1 MDIVSMKVPLMEL
14 AREHGFS
21 GVVLVSRG
29 EETLV
34 AEARGYAH
42 IAYGVENTV
51 DTRFAIASGTKGFTA
66 LVVVGLVAEGRL
78 RLETTAR
85 EVLGHDLPLIDD
97 RVTVEHLL
105 THTSGIGDYCD
116 EEADPPPPPTPLLA
130 TSADYLAALD
140 GYPQVSAPGT
150 EFRYNNGAFAVLGL
164 IAERIA
170 GRPFADLV
178 RSRVTEPAGMTDTA
192 FLRSDALPARTATGY
207 LEDGRTNVFS
217 LPVVGYGDGGIYS
230 SAADFRKFW
239 PALLDGRIVP
249 REWADR
255 MLRPHA
261 DGYGLGFWLPR
272 PGVLHLN
279 GGDHGVTFWSS
290 HEPASG
296 LTATLISNN
305 HRGGGPLLRRLDEFL
320 TKA

>member
-1 MDIVSMKVPLMEL
+1 ME
-14 AREHGFS
+14 APFS

-29 EETLV
+29 DETLL
-34 AEARGYAH
+34 AEAAGYAH
-42 IAYGVENTV
+42 IGYAVRNTV

-66 LVVVGLVAEGRL
+66 LVVIGLVADGRL
-78 RLETTAR
+78 KLETTAR
-85 EVLGHDLPLIDD
+85 EVLGDDLPLIDD

-116 EEADPPPPPTPLLA
+116 DENPPETPPGLV

-140 GYPQVSAPGT
+140 GFPQQFPPG
-150 EFRYNNGAFAVLGL
+150 ERFHYNNGAFAVLGL
-164 IAERIA
+164 MAERVA
-170 GRPFADLV
+170 GRPFPDLV
-178 RSRVTEPAGMTDTA
+178 RTRVTEPAGMTDTA
-192 FLRSDALPARTATGY
+192 FLRSDALPGRTATGY

-217 LPVVGYGDGGIYS
+217 LPVVGFADGGIYS
-230 SAADFRKFW
+230 SAPDFRKFW

-255 MLRPHA
+255 ALRPHA

-272 PGVLHLN
+272 PGVLRLE
-279 GGDHGVTFWSS
+279 GGDHGVTFVSLHQPSS
-290 HEPASG
+290 G
-296 LTATLISNN
+296 VTATLISND

>member
-1 MDIVSMKVPLMEL
+1 MGVP
-14 AREHGFS
+14 FS

-29 EETLV
+29 DETLL
-34 AEARGYAH
+34 AEASGYAH
-42 IAYGVENTV
+42 RAYAVKNTL

-78 RLETTAR
+78 TLETTAR
-85 EVLGHDLPLIDD
+85 EVLGDDLPLIDD

-116 EEADPPPPPTPLLA
+116 DEDPPETPPGLV

-140 GYPQVSAPGT
+140 GYPQRTPPG
-150 EFRYNNGAFAVLGL
+150 ERFHYHNGAFAVLGL

-170 GRPFADLV
+170 GTAFADLV
-178 RSRVTEPAGMTDTA
+178 RTRVTEPAGMTDTA
-192 FLRSDALPARTATGY
+192 FFRSDALPGRTATGY

-217 LPVVGYGDGGIYS
+217 LPVVGFGDGGIYS
-230 SAADFRKFW
+230 SAPDFRKFW
-239 PALLDGRIVP
+239 PAFLDGRIVP
-249 REWADR
+249 GEWVAR

-261 DGYGLGFWLPR
+261 EGHGLGFWLPR
-272 PGVLHLN
+272 PGVARLE
-279 GGDHGVTFWSS
+279 GGDHGVTFRST
-290 HEPASG
+290 HEPSSG

-305 HRGGGPLLRRLDEFL
+305 HRGGGPLLGRLDEFL

>member
-1 MDIVSMKVPLMEL
+1 ME
-14 AREHGFS
+14 APFS

-29 EETLV
+29 DETLL
-34 AEARGYAH
+34 AEASGYAH
-42 IAYGVENTV
+42 IAHGVENTI

-78 RLETTAR
+78 SLGTTAR
-85 EVLGHDLPLIDD
+85 EVLGGDLPLIDD

-116 EEADPPPPPTPLLA
+116 EDDEAGPPPTPLLA

-140 GYPQVSAPGT
+140 GFPQRFPPG
-150 EFRYNNGAFAVLGL
+150 ERFHYNNGAFVVLGL

-170 GRPFADLV
+170 GIPFADLV
-178 RSRVTEPAGMTDTA
+178 RTRVTEPAGMTDTA

-217 LPVVGYGDGGIYS
+217 LPVVGHGDGGIYS
-230 SAADFRKFW
+230 TAPDFRKFW
-239 PALLDGRIVP
+239 RALFDGRIVP
-249 REWADR
+249 REWVRR
-255 MLRPHA
+255 MLR
-261 DGYGLGFWLPR
+261 GERYGLGFWLPR
-272 PGVLHLN
+272 PGVVRLE
-279 GGDHGVTFWSS
+279 GGDHGVSFRSTHQPSS
-290 HEPASG
+290 G
-296 LTATLISNN
+296 VTATLISND
-305 HRGGGPLLRRLDEFL
+305 HRGGGPLLARLDEYL

>member
-1 MDIVSMKVPLMEL
+1 ME
-14 AREHGFS
+14 APFS

-29 EETLV
+29 DEILL
-34 AEARGYAH
+34 AEASGYAH
-42 IAYGVENTV
+42 IAHGVENTI
-51 DTRFAIASGTKGFTA
+51 DTRFAIASGTKGLTA

-78 RLETTAR
+78 QLSTRAR
-85 EVLGHDLPLIDD
+85 DVLGEDLPLIDD

-116 EEADPPPPPTPLLA
+116 EEAGPPPTPLLA

-140 GYPQVSAPGT
+140 GFPQQFPPG
-150 EFRYNNGAFAVLGL
+150 ERFRYNNGAFVVLAL
-164 IAERIA
+164 IAERIS
-170 GRPFADLV
+170 GIPFADLV
-178 RSRVTEPAGMTDTA
+178 RTRVTEPAGMTDTE

-217 LPVVGYGDGGIYS
+217 LPVVGHGDGGSYS
-230 SAADFRKFW
+230 TAPDFRKFW
-239 PALLDGRIVP
+239 PALLDGRILP
-249 REWADR
+249 REWVDR

-261 DGYGLGFWLPR
+261 EGYGLGFWLPR
-272 PGVLHLN
+272 PGVVRLE
-279 GGDHGVTFWSS
+279 GGDHGVTFRST
-290 HEPASG
+290 HEPSSG

-305 HRGGGPLLRRLDEFL
+305 HRGGGPLLGRLDEFL

>member
-1 MDIVSMKVPLMEL
+1 MKVPLTVFD
-14 AREHGFS
+14 GFS
-21 GVVLVSRG
+21 GVILVSRG

-34 AEARGYAH
+34 AKAYGHAH
-42 IAYGVENTV
+42 IGYGVENTV

-78 RLETTAR
+78 KLETTAR
-85 EVLGHDLPLIDD
+85 EVLGDDLPLIDD

-116 EEADPPPPPTPLLA
+116 DDDPPETPPGLV

-140 GYPQVSAPGT
+140 GFPQKSPPGT
-150 EFRYNNGAFAVLGL
+150 EFHYHNGAFAVLGL

-170 GRPFADLV
+170 GIPFADLV
-178 RSRVTEPAGMTDTA
+178 RTRVTEPAGMTDTA
-192 FLRSDALPARTATGY
+192 FLRSDALPGRTATGY

-217 LPVVGYGDGGIYS
+217 LPVVGFGDGGIYS
-230 SAADFRKFW
+230 SAPDFRKFW

-249 REWADR
+249 REWVER
-255 MLRPHA
+255 ILRPHSDA
-261 DGYGLGFWLPR
+261 YGLGFWLPR
-272 PGVLHLN
+272 PGVVHLD
-279 GGDHGVTFWSS
+279 GGDHGVTFWSTHVPS
-290 HEPASG
+290 TG

-305 HRGGGPLLRRLDEFL
+305 HRGGGPLLRQLDEFL

>member
-1 MDIVSMKVPLMEL
+1 MTVPLTVL

-21 GVVLVSRG
+21 GVMLVSRG

-34 AEARGYAH
+34 AEARGHAH
-42 IAYGVENTV
+42 IGYGVENTV
-51 DTRFAIASGTKGFTA
+51 GTRFAIASGTKGFTA

-78 RLETTAR
+78 ALSTTAR

-116 EEADPPPPPTPLLA
+116 EEADPPPPLTPLLA

-140 GYPQVSAPGT
+140 GYPQKTPPGT

-170 GRPFADLV
+170 GRPFAELV
-178 RSRVTEPAGMTDTA
+178 RTRVTEPAGMTDTA

-217 LPVVGYGDGGIYS
+217 LPVVGFADGGIYS

-239 PALLDGRIVP
+239 PALLGGRLVP
-249 REWADR
+249 PEWVDR

-272 PGVLHLN
+272 PGVVHLN

-290 HEPASG
+290 HEPSSG

>member
-1 MDIVSMKVPLMEL
+1 MRVPFT
-14 AREHGFS
+14 AFDGFS
-21 GVVLVSRG
+21 GVILVTRG

-34 AEARGYAH
+34 AQAH
-42 IAYGVENTV
+42 GHAHSGYGVENTV
-51 DTRFAIASGTKGFTA
+51 ETRFAIASGTKGFTA

-78 RLETTAR
+78 ELSTRAR
-85 EVLGHDLPLIDD
+85 DVLGDDLPLIDD

-116 EEADPPPPPTPLLA
+116 EDEDPPPTPLLA
-130 TSADYLAALD
+130 TSADYLAALE
-140 GYPQVSAPGT
+140 GYPQRFPPG
-150 EFRYNNGAFAVLGL
+150 ERFHYNNGAFAVLAL
-164 IAERIA
+164 VAERIA
-170 GRPFADLV
+170 GIPFADLV
-178 RSRVTEPAGMTDTA
+178 RTRVTEPAGMADTA

-217 LPVVGYGDGGIYS
+217 LPVVGFGDGGIYS
-230 SAADFRKFW
+230 TAPDFRKFW
-239 PALLDGRIVP
+239 PALFDGRIAP
-249 REWADR
+249 RAWVDR
-255 MLRPHA
+255 MVTPHA

-272 PGVLHLN
+272 PGVAHLD

-290 HEPASG
+290 HEPAAG

-305 HRGGGPLLRRLDEFL
+305 HRGGGPLLKQLDEYL

>member
-1 MDIVSMKVPLMEL
+1 MDALSMRVPF
-14 AREHGFS
+14 RVFDGFS
-21 GVVLVSRG
+21 GVILVSRG

-34 AEARGYAH
+34 AEAYGHAH
-42 IAYGVENTV
+42 IGYGVENTV

-78 RLETTAR
+78 SLHTPAR
-85 EVLGHDLPLIDD
+85 EVLGDDLPLIDD

-116 EEADPPPPPTPLLA
+116 DDDPPETPPGLV

-140 GYPQVSAPGT
+140 GFPQMSPPGT
-150 EFRYNNGAFAVLGL
+150 EFHYHNGAFAVLGL

-170 GRPFADLV
+170 GSPFADLV
-178 RSRVTEPAGMTDTA
+178 RTRVTEPAGMTDTA
-192 FLRSDALPARTATGY
+192 FLRSDALPGRTATGY

-217 LPVVGYGDGGIYS
+217 LPVVGFGDGGIYS
-230 SAADFRKFW
+230 TAPDVRKFW

-249 REWADR
+249 REWAER

-261 DGYGLGFWLPR
+261 AGYGLGFWLPR
-272 PGVLHLN
+272 PGVVHLD
-279 GGDHGVTFWSS
+279 GGDHGVTFWST
-290 HEPASG
+290 HEPSTG

-305 HRGGGPLLRRLDEFL
+305 HRGGGPLLRQLDEFL

>member
-1 MDIVSMKVPLMEL
+1 MKVPLTTL
-14 AREHGFS
+14 ADEHGFS
-21 GVVLVSRG
+21 GVVLVTRG

-34 AEARGYAH
+34 AEAYGHAH
-42 IAYGVENTV
+42 IGYGVENTV
-51 DTRFAIASGTKGFTA
+51 DTRFAIASGTKGLTA

-78 RLETTAR
+78 ELETTAR
-85 EVLGHDLPLIDD
+85 EVLGADLPLIDD
-97 RVTVEHLL
+97 AVTVEHLL

-116 EEADPPPPPTPLLA
+116 EEADPPPNPALA
-130 TSADYLAALD
+130 TSTDYVAALD
-140 GYPQVSAPGT
+140 GFPQRSLPGK

-164 IAERIA
+164 IAERVA
-170 GRPFADLV
+170 DRPFRDLV
-178 RSRVTEPAGMTDTA
+178 RERVCEPAGMTDTA
-192 FLRSDALPARTATGY
+192 FLRSDALPGRTATGY

-217 LPVVGYGDGGIYS
+217 LPVLGHGDGGIYS
-230 SAADFRKFW
+230 TAPDFRKFW

-249 REWADR
+249 REWVDR

-261 DGYGLGFWLPR
+261 DTYGLGFWLPR
-272 PGVLHLN
+272 PGVVHLD

-290 HEPASG
+290 HEPSTG

-320 TKA
+320 TKP